1 MRRNTRFALYVLLPV
16 LLGVLGARPL
26 LTHAQNVGGP
36 RASSQEPGATVQ
48 ASPDK
53 EIATRDVPPPF
64 AFRVQRNMVVVRVV
78 VRDLKGQ
85 TVKGL
90 RREDFMLTDNNKPQG
105 ISGFSVETSAAAAAP
120 AQPAP
125 AAKPVQEQVAAPVAP
140 LTYLAVYFDDLGS
153 SQESLFHAGQ
163 AAEKVLGG
171 LPASERVAIFTLSGA
186 PSLDFTDDRQ
196 RIHEALLNL
205 RQITRP
211 LLERYAVLKNLD
223 AVIDRVA
230 AKPGE
235 RQVLLVSDGFVVSPE
250 DLEGQRLLQRVIDHA
265 VRARVTISWL
275 DSAGLAMEMP
285 ELDFR
290 LTDPDEE
297 AMSLLAGR
305 LSRQPSAPS
314 GPTAPGGT
322 PQAAAQPPDSP
333 PPPGIVR
340 GLVYQYKV
348 LTEGT
353 LAEIT
358 NGTGGQY
365 VYQTNDLLAGLRKI
379 LTPPDVSYVLT
390 FSPTALKADGAF
402 HALKVSLANGHGLI
416 SSRKPPKMRPP
427 GPKQRSNRRCTL
439 RTSGGNF
446 RSKSIHNLTKL
457 TTPMSGWP
465 CLPIWI

>member
-1 MRRNTRFALYVLLPV
+1 
-16 LLGVLGARPL
+16 
-26 LTHAQNVGGP
+26 
-36 RASSQEPGATVQ
+36 
-48 ASPDK
+48 
-53 EIATRDVPPPF
+53 
-64 AFRVQRNMVVVRVV
+64 
-78 VRDLKGQ
+78 
-85 TVKGL
+85 
-90 RREDFMLTDNNKPQG
+90 
-105 ISGFSVETSAAAAAP
+105 
-120 AQPAP
+120 
-125 AAKPVQEQVAAPVAP
+125 VAP

-196 RIHEALLNL
+196 KIHEALLNL

-211 LLERYAVLKNLD
+211 VLESYAVLKNLD
-223 AVIDRVA
+223 AVVDRVA

-235 RQVLLVSDGFVVSPE
+235 RQVLLVSDGFVVDPE
-250 DLEGQRLLQRVIDHA
+250 YLEGQRLLQRVIDHA

-275 DSAGLAMEMP
+275 YSAGLAMEMP

-290 LTDPDEE
+290 LTDLDEE
-297 AMSLLAGR
+297 AMSRLASR
-305 LSRQPSAPS
+305 LSRQPGAPPV
-314 GPTAPGGT
+314 PTAPGGT
-322 PQAAAQPPDSP
+322 PQAAAQPPAP

-390 FSPTALKADGAF
+390 FSPTALKADGTF
-402 HALKVSLANGHGLI
+402 HTLKVTLANGHGLTLQA
-416 SSRKPPKMRPP
+416 RKGYFAPQASEDAAARAKEEIEQAMYS
-427 GPKQRSNRRCTL
+427 QDE
-439 RTSGGNF
+439 
-446 RSKSIHNLTKL
+446 
-457 TTPMSGWP
+457 WQE
-465 CLPIWI
+465 LPIELHTQFYKVNETDVKLAVLTHLDMSSVRFHKEADRNRNDVTFVTVLFDLDGKYVAAKEKRVEFRLRDSTLERLIKSGITLKTEFDVKPGTYTVRQIVRDSEASQLASLSRTVEIPF